1 MSYSNM
7 NAKYSS
13 VEDTVVSKNHVL
25 SAVQLPNLTSKY
37 QILSGTCKPTAVTG
51 GAVAP
56 LNLLDDNGKQ
66 LFLPTGSY
74 IEKVIVSP
82 KTALAPTTTSVFDV
96 QLASR
101 NSSGVYV
108 NSGTSLLS
116 LLNVGLVTAGTPN
129 AATVVTNPLV
139 TTTSGTGLAA
149 TDSLIPGASQNG
161 TVINSG
167 VVAFPDVILSS
178 DTNNYPVGVVST
190 QAFTTGEVR
199 VTFFVVCP

>member
-1 MSYSNM
+1 MSYTNM

-13 VEDTVVSKNHVL
+13 VEDTVVSKNHVM

-37 QILSGTCKPTAVTG
+37 QILSGTCTPTAVTA

-74 IEKVIVSP
+74 IEKIIVSP
-82 KTALAPTTTSVFDV
+82 KTALAPTATSVFDV
-96 QLASR
+96 QLASI
-101 NSSGVYV
+101 NGSGVYV

-116 LLNVGLVTAGTPN
+116 LLNVGLVVANTPN
-129 AATVVTNPLV
+129 VATVLTNPNV

-149 TDSLIPGASQNG
+149 TDSLIPGAAQTG
-161 TVINSG
+161 AIINSG

-178 DTNNYPVGVVST
+178 LTNNYPVGVVSGG
-190 QAFTTGEVR
+190 AFTAGEVR

>member
-1 MSYSNM
+1 M

-13 VEDTVVSKNHVL
+13 VEDTVVSKNHVM

-37 QILSGTCKPTAVTG
+37 QILSGTCTPTAVTA

-74 IEKVIVSP
+74 IEKIIVSP
-82 KTALAPTTTSVFDV
+82 KTALAPTSVSVFDV

-101 NSSGVYV
+101 NGSGVYV

-116 LLNVGLVTAGTPN
+116 LLNVGAVSAVPVPAQL
-129 AATVVTNPLV
+129 TNPYV

-149 TDSLIPGASQNG
+149 TDSLIPGAAQTG
-161 TVINSG
+161 AIINSG

-178 DTNNYPVGVVST
+178 ATNNYPVGVVSVG
-190 QAFTTGEVR
+190 AFTAGEVR